1 VSRPPRYLSQPV
13 SRRPRSRRSS
23 YRRRRAGA
31 LAALAAVAVAAWLL
45 IAGVPGSVDV
55 HGARIVRYSIASRLV
70 KGSHSQVGIAPPG
83 HSATKRPLLV
93 FLYGKGENDESNL
106 SSNLFAAL
114 AALGSRA
121 PDVVFPDG
129 GEDSYW
135 HNRADGRWADY
146 VLDEVI
152 PEAVRRL
159 HADPHRIAIG
169 GLSMGGFGA
178 YDIALQHPGRFCAV
192 AGRSVA
198 LWRSGSETAEGSFD
212 SAEDFGRN
220 DVLSEVAHGGSP
232 LVGEALWLDVGTEDP
247 FRSADSELVESLR
260 ARGHTVQMHVW
271 AGGHEVSYWNVHW
284 GPYMR
289 FVADALAGCR
299 GTG

>member
-1 VSRPPRYLSQPV
+1 VSRPPRYLSQSTP
-13 SRRPRSRRSS
+13 RRRRGS
-23 YRRRRAGA
+23 YRRRRAGV
-31 LAALAAVAVAAWLL
+31 LAALVAVGVAVWLL
-45 IAGVPGSVDV
+45 VAGVPGSVDA
-55 HGARIVRYSIASRLV
+55 HGARVFHYAIASRLV
-70 KGSHSQVGIAPPG
+70 KGSHSQVGIVPPG
-83 HSATKRPLLV
+83 RHAAKRPLLV

-135 HNRADGRWADY
+135 HDRADGRWADY

-159 HADPHRIAIG
+159 GADPHRVAIG

-192 AGRSVA
+192 AGRSAA
-198 LWRSGSETAEGSFD
+198 LWRSGAETAAGAFD
-212 SAEDFGRN
+212 SAEDFERN
-220 DVLSEVAHGGSP
+220 DVLSEVAHSSSP
-232 LVGEALWLDVGTEDP
+232 LAGEALWLDVGTEDP
-247 FRSADSELVESLR
+247 FRSADTELVDSLR
-260 ARGHTVQMHVW
+260 ARGRTVQMHMW
-271 AGGHEVSYWNVHW
+271 PGGHEPSYWNAHW

-289 FVADALAGCR
+289 FVATVLAGCHR
-299 GTG
+299 SG